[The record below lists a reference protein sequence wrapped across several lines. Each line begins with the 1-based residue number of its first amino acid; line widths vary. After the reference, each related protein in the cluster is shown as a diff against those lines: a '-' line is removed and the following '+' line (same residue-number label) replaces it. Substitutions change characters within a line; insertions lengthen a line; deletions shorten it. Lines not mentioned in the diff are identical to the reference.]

1 MKRTRLD
8 GRDLAGRPELADWR
22 VLGDTLCARFA
33 AASFTGAADFV
44 AAVARLADDAD
55 HHPDLDLR
63 FPGLVEIVLT
73 THDRNGLT
81 EFDADLAVRISA
93 LAASSG
99 IRAEPSGPQA
109 PSAVV
114 TAGDPA
120 VVAAFWA
127 AVLGYRARPA
137 DDDGAVLVVDPRRFH
152 PPLRIVPAV
161 NATTGQA
168 ATGRLHVAVALAADV
183 VAARIEAAI
192 AAGGRTCCTVGPHGP
207 WELADPE
214 DNRAV
219 LSVTVGAG

>member
-8 GRDLAGRPELADWR
+8 GRDLAGRAELADWR

-33 AASFTGAADFV
+33 AASFAGAAGFV
-44 AAVARLADDAD
+44 AEVARLADDAD
-55 HHPDLDLR
+55 HHPDVDLR

-99 IRAEPSGPQA
+99 LRAEPSGPQA
-109 PSAVV
+109 PSVV
-114 TAGDPA
+114 LHACDPT

-127 AVLGYRARPA
+127 AVLGYRARAA
-137 DDDGAVLVVDPRRFH
+137 DGDGSVRVVDPRRFH
-152 PPLRIVPAV
+152 PPLRIEPAS
-161 NATTGQA
+161 GPA
-168 ATGRLHVAVALAADV
+168 AAPVRIDVALAAEV
-183 VAARIEAAI
+183 VTARIDAAVT
-192 AAGGRTCCTVGPHGP
+192 AGGHVLSNAGPHGP

-214 DNRAV
+214 GNRAV
-219 LSVTVGAG
+219 LSVTVSAG